1 MTGACVVSMAGWV
14 AECGQ
19 LDKHVPA
26 IRYDQCSLSSTG
38 NNTARNAGT
47 NFTLVATENRRT
59 FRNTPRSQLCRAQMW
74 TSRLVSSRRIR
85 FVSHKTNIGR
95 QEGDILASTT
105 MSAPQTFFLQQ
116 PCTHLPVFSDALVC
130 LTHFHTRLNVI
141 AVLLGPESRVWGQ
154 LSPCPP
160 LCSRVCQYDS
170 VLEDLTRLN

>member
-74 TSRLVSSRRIR
+74 TSRLVSSHPLCLTQDKHRQ
-85 FVSHKTNIGR
+85 TGR
-95 QEGDILASTT
+95 GHFSLHNHVC
-105 MSAPQTFFLQQ
+105 APNVFLQQ